1 MDFKY
6 LLRVKSIWGSSHHQ
20 EMTGEDVD
28 TSFLLHSV
36 LTR

>member
-1 MDFKY
+1 MALKY
-6 LLRVKSIWGSSHHQ
+6 LLKVKSMLGSSHHQ

-28 TSFLLHSV
+28 TSFLPHLV